1 MLRLSA
7 AAKERIASQHFKI
20 VEHTCLLHMEGWAK
34 THFNA
39 NQVHF
44 RCASKLK
51 FFEFIDLCSNNCSGK
66 IISFGKCPKESV
78 RASINL

>member
-1 MLRLSA
+1 
-7 AAKERIASQHFKI
+7 
-20 VEHTCLLHMEGWAK
+20 MEGWAE

-39 NQVHF
+39 NQVHL

-51 FFEFIDLCSNNCSGK
+51 FFELIDLCSNDCFGK